1 MQPSC
6 AGPTVEST
14 TLPVALNV
22 SDAGAQE
29 LPTLVRR
36 SSAPVHLAANYVTTV
51 LWGKAVNC
59 VDGQGNP

>member
-14 TLPVALNV
+14 TLPVVLNV

-29 LPTLVRR
+29 LLTLVRR
-36 SSAPVHLAANYVTTV
+36 SFAPVHLAAETVTTV
-51 LWGKAVNC
+51 FWGNL
-59 VDGQGNP
+59 